1 MLQLNQLDAIIA
13 ATLAAMG
20 QTRLKAGMVTTFDY
34 RFALVPL
41 LKSFMKVRIGVLLN
55 VLTSFL
61 LATILFYFFLFL
73 GYINLSFLG
82 AAGGSGQQRCCRN
95 I

>member
-1 MLQLNQLDAIIA
+1 VLQLYQLDAIIV

-34 RFALVPL
+34 RFALVPQ
-41 LKSFMKVRIGVLLN
+41 LKSFMKVCIGVFLN

-61 LATILFYFFLFL
+61 LATIYFILFW